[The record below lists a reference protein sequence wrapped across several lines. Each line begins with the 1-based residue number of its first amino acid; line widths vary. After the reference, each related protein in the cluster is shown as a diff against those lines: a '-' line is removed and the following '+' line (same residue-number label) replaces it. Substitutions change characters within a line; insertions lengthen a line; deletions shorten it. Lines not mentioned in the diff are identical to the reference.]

1 MGKHILI
8 LLNFWHEEDGAGPY
22 YCPDCATVE
31 GFLSYSPEIR
41 ENIDIRRVDFQKP
54 RKEIVDLIGPLNQ
67 NSPVL
72 ILDEESNIPSNA
84 KTSLETGKAF
94 FSDVFEICNFLG
106 QEFDCVRPHP

>member
-31 GFLSYSPEIR
+31 GFLSYSPEIK

-54 RKEIVDLIGPLNQ
+54 RKEIVGLIGPLNQ
-67 NSPVL
+67 DSPVL